1 MGETNTLLVVHE
13 RSPLMP
19 GRREDGVSDRDYA
32 GLPAEH
38 VDESSKSSWYLFL
51 LTVSIGG

>member
-1 MGETNTLLVVHE
+1 MGETNTFPVVHE
-13 RSPLMP
+13 RSPLMSGRVEGVP
-19 GRREDGVSDRDYA
+19 GDYES
-32 GLPAEH
+32 PVEH